1 MSRWHKP
8 DPPDMLFPS
17 EPDRPYGM
25 SYREF
30 AALQKWR
37 HGHTLKPE
45 DVEGLGL
52 SPNAMILQPRQ
63 APSVLHKKDIRFF
76 VNQIKQRLL
85 HAIKLSQLIRETKHS
100 RGKKNNEP
108 VA

>member
-52 SPNAMILQPRQ
+52 SPDAMILQPKQ
-63 APSVLHKKDIRFF
+63 VPGTQKGEGTWSI
-76 VNQIKQRLL
+76 VNQLEVI
-85 HAIKLSQLIRETKHS
+85 LSRWLKRFDI
-100 RGKKNNEP
+100 
-108 VA
+108 

>member
-45 DVEGLGL
+45 DVEGLEI
-52 SPNAMILQPRQ
+52 SPDAMILQPRQ
-63 APSVLHKKDIRFF
+63 APSAPRKKIVCHFL
-76 VNQIKQRLL
+76 NQIVQRMRR
-85 HAIKLSQLIRETKHS
+85 AVKHF
-100 RGKKNNEP
+100 
-108 VA
+108 

>member
-1 MSRWHKP
+1 
-8 DPPDMLFPS
+8 
-17 EPDRPYGM
+17 M

-52 SPNAMILQPRQ
+52 SPDAMILQPKQ
-63 APSVLHKKDIRFF
+63 VPGTQKGEGTWSI
-76 VNQIKQRLL
+76 VNQLEVI
-85 HAIKLSQLIRETKHS
+85 LSRWLKRFDI
-100 RGKKNNEP
+100 
-108 VA
+108 

>member
-8 DPPDMLFPS
+8 DPPDDLFPP
-17 EPDRPYGM
+17 EPKRHAGL

-45 DVEGLGL
+45 DVEGLEL
-52 SPNAMILQPRQ
+52 SPDAMILQPRK
-63 APSVLHKKDIRFF
+63 APSKD
-76 VNQIKQRLL
+76 QD
-85 HAIKLSQLIRETKHS
+85 
-100 RGKKNNEP
+100 
-108 VA
+108 